1 MINHYKDIVDEIFVV
16 VYRQHE
22 LDGILDQVV
31 NLGIKPY
38 KVVTEPKFNWERVT
52 QLYNEVKQTKPN
64 EWWVVSD
71 DDELHVYPK
80 DIREMIQECEEN
92 GWEFITGGFLDR
104 IGERGEFPLVTKET
118 NIWESFP
125 LCRIF

>member
-1 MINHYKDIVDEIFVV
+1 MINHYKNIVDEIYVV

-22 LDGILDQVV
+22 LDGILEEVL
-31 NLGIKPY
+31 NLGITPY
-38 KVVTEPKFNWERVT
+38 KVVTEPKFNWEKVT

-80 DIREMIQECEEN
+80 DIREMIQECEKN

-104 IGERGEFPLVTKET
+104 IGEGV
-118 NIWESFP
+118 SFH
-125 LCRIF
+125 LLQKKLIFGNRFHL